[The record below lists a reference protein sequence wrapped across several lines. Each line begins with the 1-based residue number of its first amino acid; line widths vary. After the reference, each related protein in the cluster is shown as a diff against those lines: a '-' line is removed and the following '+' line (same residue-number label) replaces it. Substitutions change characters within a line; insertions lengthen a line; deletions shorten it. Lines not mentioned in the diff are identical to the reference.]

1 MAVEDHPKFD
11 AWSKAFDW
19 RNEAERRYNEAKM
32 QRRPEGEIR
41 AAKIDLDKAQ
51 AAYDLIA
58 DNLDT
63 PPPSDAK

>member
-11 AWSKAFDW
+11 AWSKAFDR

-32 QRRPEGEIR
+32 QRRPEGEIK

-58 DNLDT
+58 DNLE
-63 PPPSDAK
+63 